1 MAKKLDIE
9 RESRLT
15 AMGIDQKT
23 RDVIKECR
31 PIIEAMIESAI
42 REGYSV
48 ILKSPEV
55 KKAYEGLKIEDA
67 ASAQRSHWIND
78 ILPATFTV
86 EQMDNCVTLFSKRQK
101 QGLALR
107 WFFCFYNTV
116 LTKIIVSV
124 SDHYKR
130 KPDKLRD
137 AVEALTRVVNFEV
150 ELASAAYMLSAQEQ
164 ASTVLNGT
172 ADEFERDVAGVVSAV
187 SSAVTQLEAAT
198 ATMASVASQ
207 TAVQARSATN
217 AAQQTSQNINTVASA
232 TEELTGSI
240 QEISNL
246 VGKSSQI
253 AQSAVGEAQRTNQLV
268 QGLADAV
275 GKIGDVVKL
284 INNIASQTNLLA
296 LNATIEAA
304 RAGDAGKGFAVVAG
318 EVKSLAN
325 QTAKATEEIS
335 SQITAVQNA
344 TRDAVTAIQ
353 SIGGTIL
360 NINEISTSV
369 ASAVEQQSAATQ
381 EIARNIEGASQG
393 GAQVNETIVAVNG
406 LAGKTDATAK
416 ELSTAV
422 DTLSAQATN
431 LAGQVTRFLG
441 RIRVA

>member
-9 RESRLT
+9 RESRLA
-15 AMGIDQKT
+15 AMGIDRKT
-23 RDVIKECR
+23 QEVIRESR
-31 PIIEAMIESAI
+31 SVLDNMIESAI
-42 REGYSV
+42 RESYAV

-55 KKAYEGLKIEDA
+55 KKVYSGMNIEDA
-67 ASAQRSHWIND
+67 IAAQRSHWLND
-78 ILPATFTV
+78 VLPATFTA
-86 EQMDNCVTLFSKRQK
+86 EQMENCVSLFSKRQK
-101 QGLALR
+101 QGLELR
-107 WFFCFYNTV
+107 WYFSFYTNILSRMV
-116 LTKIIVSV
+116 VAVSEQ
-124 SDHYKR
+124 YKR

-137 AVEALTRVVNFEV
+137 AVEALTKVVNFEV
-150 ELASAAYMLSAQEQ
+150 ELASAAYMLSAREQ
-164 ASTVLNGT
+164 ASAVLNGT
-172 ADEFERDVAGVVSAV
+172 ADEFEREVSSVVGAVSA
-187 SSAVTQLEAAT
+187 SISQLEAAT

-207 TAVQARSATN
+207 TAVQARSATH

-240 QEISNL
+240 QEISSL
-246 VGKSSQI
+246 VGKSAQI

-275 GKIGDVVKL
+275 GKIGAVVKL

-318 EVKSLAN
+318 EVKNLAN
-325 QTAKATEEIS
+325 QTAKATDEIS

-353 SIGGTIL
+353 NIGGTIVS
-360 NINEISTSV
+360 INEISTSV

-381 EIARNIEGASQG
+381 EIARNIESASRG

-406 LAGKTDATAK
+406 LAGKTDTTAK
-416 ELSTAV
+416 ELTSTV
-422 DTLSAQATN
+422 DFLSTQASR
-431 LAGQVTRFLG
+431 LSERVSRFLG